1 MSREAP
7 NTLLLHQ
14 YHLGELDDAEQER
27 VREAIEQDPDTRRRY
42 QAIQAAESAFSVQS
56 LPPWLAEEPA
66 NNPAGWRRWL
76 AIGGPVVG
84 LLVVAAVTL
93 LFVGIPTGTT
103 TVDGGLGG
111 DEIRFKGELP
121 ALEVWVG
128 TEAGLRPL
136 RSGERVSEGTRV
148 NLVFDARGHR
158 LATLAGQDGTGSVEI
173 YDTLDVAG
181 QTGLIEAPFALEL
194 DDAPGPQA
202 FFLLV
207 HDEPLAADIIQ
218 DHVRDDTGELTRVVL
233 DKE

>member
-1 MSREAP
+1 M
-7 NTLLLHQ
+7 
-14 YHLGELDDAEQER
+14 
-27 VREAIEQDPDTRRRY
+27 
-42 QAIQAAESAFSVQS
+42 
-56 LPPWLAEEPA
+56 
-66 NNPAGWRRWL
+66 
-76 AIGGPVVG
+76 
-84 LLVVAAVTL
+84 VAAVTL

-194 DDAPGPQA
+194 DDAPVLTP
-202 FFLLV
+202 
-207 HDEPLAADIIQ
+207 ADLTK
-218 DHVRDDTGELTRVVL
+218 RPAELTNDLGGASLPQKGIMRGYKGAITHL
-233 DKE
+233 

>member
-1 MSREAP
+1 MTSP
-7 NTLLLHQ
+7 YQ
-14 YHLGELDDAEQER
+14 GGMDLDAMDIDHVDDPSDASQIGQPMKAR
-27 VREAIEQDPDTRRRY
+27 GLPG
-42 QAIQAAESAFSVQS
+42 SVYVPWEGA
-56 LPPWLAEEPA
+56 LPPLIKVPERAHEVDQNLQLKAGDELNLSIDLPA
-66 NNPAGWRRWL
+66 KL
-76 AIGGPVVG
+76 
-84 LLVVAAVTL
+84 
-93 LFVGIPTGTT
+93 TGTT

-218 DHVRDDTGELTRVVL
+218 DHVRDGTGELTRVVL